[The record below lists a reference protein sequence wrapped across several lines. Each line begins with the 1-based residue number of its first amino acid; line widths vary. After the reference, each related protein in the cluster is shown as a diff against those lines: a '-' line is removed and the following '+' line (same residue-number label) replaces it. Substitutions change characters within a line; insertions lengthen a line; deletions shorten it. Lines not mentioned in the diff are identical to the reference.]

1 MLAWIWI
8 AVAVASAVAELFTK
22 RFIAISFLPG
32 AIAAAIL
39 DFLDIPSMIQFAV
52 VFSSAI
58 VIIVFAE
65 LILIKKMRA
74 KSIVKNINSI
84 VGEKCVVTEK
94 IDNYAGCGHVKVKGL
109 VWSARG
115 VGDDDI
121 FEAGEVLRV
130 VALEGVKVVC
140 RK

>member
-8 AVAVASAVAELFTK
+8 AVAVAAVVTELFTK
-22 RFIAISFLPG
+22 RFIAICFLPG
-32 AIAAAIL
+32 AIVAAIL
-39 DFLDIPSMIQFAV
+39 DFLGKSPVIQFAV
-52 VFSSAI
+52 VASSAI
-58 VIIVFAE
+58 VLIVFAE
-65 LILIKKMRA
+65 MILIKRLRA

-115 VGDDDI
+115 VGDDDV